1 MHQCHSLQKYELQQ
15 TEYFSKTAVICS
27 FIFSFSFTPVRK
39 NPHCHRPNLVS
50 IHHVSLSRVEFS
62 VCGLNTVSAGWSLGA
77 HVSLITAQD

>member
-1 MHQCHSLQKYELQQ
+1 MHQWHSLQKYELQQ
-15 TEYFSKTAVICS
+15 TEYFSKTAVIRS
-27 FIFSFSFTPVRK
+27 FFTPVRK